1 MPGVGWNEGNV
12 TVFWRHTRV
21 FDLASKVISAQERD
35 WGCPA
40 CFWVDGVCFSRL
52 EPLGLHGRNGN
63 GSARPAAVT
72 TRWRASLE
80 WCGAEHCLGST
91 RATVRM
97 DTTSPWRG
105 LGSRRARFKKNG
117 PCHRRARATERKR
130 GDKGEVG
137 LQGGGCRGAG
147 RSLSRCSSLGKKIG
161 EREGKIWH
169 TNANAWHAWPAP
181 SSCQAKEIKRW
192 CQVTRQIA

>member
-1 MPGVGWNEGNV
+1 VELSTASGARALQLGWTQRLPGA
-12 TVFWRHTRV
+12 
-21 FDLASKVISAQERD
+21 ASGAGELV
-35 WGCPA
+35 
-40 CFWVDGVCFSRL
+40 L
-52 EPLGLHGRNGN
+52 E
-63 GSARPAAVT
+63 
-72 TRWRASLE
+72 
-80 WCGAEHCLGST
+80 
-91 RATVRM
+91 
-97 DTTSPWRG
+97 
-105 LGSRRARFKKNG
+105 NG